1 MIFRTRIYMFVLI
14 TALFLHAERL
24 HAENQ
29 QLSEQQLKSAIVYN
43 IARYVTWPAS
53 TMNNGQS
60 FTVGI
65 FGQGRSVSQW
75 GGLQGKTVH
84 GRKITVR
91 RFTDIDELVNCQ
103 LVFIESSERKN
114 VLRILAVLKDYSI
127 LTISEIEGFSHNGG
141 MIALHLVN
149 NRMTF
154 EINLK
159 SARTMG
165 LDISSNLLKL
175 ATEVIK

>member
-1 MIFRTRIYMFVLI
+1 MNPITRIHLFVLI
-14 TALFLHAERL
+14 TALFSHAAFLHAEDK
-24 HAENQ
+24 

-53 TMNNGQS
+53 ALNNGQS
-60 FTVGI
+60 LTVGI
-65 FGQGRSVSQW
+65 FGQGRNVSEW

-91 RFTDIDELVNCQ
+91 RFTDLDELVNCQ

-114 VLRILAVLKDYSI
+114 VLRILAALKGYSV
-127 LTISEIEGFSHNGG
+127 LTISEIEGFSHYGG
-141 MIALHLVN
+141 MIALRLVN

-159 SARTMG
+159 SARASG

-175 ATEVIK
+175 STEVIK

>member
-1 MIFRTRIYMFVLI
+1 MNYKNRILLFILIAVIFSLAAV
-14 TALFLHAERL
+14 LHAE
-24 HAENQ
+24 
-29 QLSEQQLKSAIVYN
+29 EQQLNEQQIKSAIIYN
-43 IARYVTWPAS
+43 IARYVTWPA
-53 TMNNGQS
+53 TTLNNGQS

-65 FGQGRSVSQW
+65 FGQGHNVSQW
-75 GGLQGKTVH
+75 GGLQGKTVY
-84 GRKITVR
+84 GRKINVR
-91 RFTDIDELVNCQ
+91 RFTDLDELANCQ

-114 VLRILAVLKDYSI
+114 VLRILAILKDYSV
-127 LTISEIEGFSHNGG
+127 LTISEIEGFSHYGG
-141 MIALHLVN
+141 MIALRVVN

-159 SARTMG
+159 SARASG

>member
-1 MIFRTRIYMFVLI
+1 MISRTRIYLFILI
-14 TALFLHAERL
+14 TAVFLHAAVL
-24 HAENQ
+24 HAEDQ
-29 QLSEQQLKSAIVYN
+29 QLSEQQVKSAIVYN
-43 IARYVTWPAS
+43 IARYVTWPTS
-53 TMNNGQS
+53 ILDNGQS

-65 FGQGRSVSQW
+65 FGQGRNLSQW
-75 GGLQGKTVH
+75 VGLNGKTVH

-91 RFTDIDELVNCQ
+91 RFTDLDELINCQ

-114 VLRILAVLKDYSI
+114 VLRVLAALKDYSV
-127 LTISEIEGFSHNGG
+127 LTISEIEGFSHYGG
-141 MIALHLVN
+141 MIALHVVN

-159 SARTMG
+159 SARTSG